1 MNPKSGSSSTAASPV
16 REGGGGRMDKGH
28 KPTRLYQVWKGSN
41 RFFCGGR
48 LILGPDVAS
57 IFLTTLLIAAPAIAF
72 CIKVYY
78 KIVDEGSVN
87 ARWYPVLVV
96 GFILTV
102 LVSISFS
109 ILASK
114 RQNYYLLLHREARQL
129 NEMCRIWWFLWLL
142 YGIFL
147 LLHMM

>member
-1 MNPKSGSSSTAASPV
+1 MNPKSGSSSTAASPA
-16 REGGGGRMDKGH
+16 REGGGGRMDQGH
-28 KPTRLYQVWKGSN
+28 KPKRLYQVWKGSN
-41 RFFCGGR
+41 IWKFGFFWGSNFILLIVERFFCGGR

-96 GFILTV
+96 GSILTV
-102 LVSISFS
+102 LVSISFFHFGFKE
-109 ILASK
+109 AE
-114 RQNYYLLLHREARQL
+114 LL
-129 NEMCRIWWFLWLL
+129 FTSS
-142 YGIFL
+142 
-147 LLHMM
+147 